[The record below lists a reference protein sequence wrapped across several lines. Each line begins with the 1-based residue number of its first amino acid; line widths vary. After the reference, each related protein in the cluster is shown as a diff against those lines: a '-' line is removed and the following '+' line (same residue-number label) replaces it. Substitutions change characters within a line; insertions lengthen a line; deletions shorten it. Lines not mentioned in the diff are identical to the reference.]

1 MKKNL
6 VAALATVVLTSSGLC
21 AVADTPAPRP
31 MPSASIG
38 MEIDVKPNESSPGQ
52 FLVNAVVTDLESGA
66 VIEKP
71 RLLIAANQ
79 PARIEI
85 GTAGKWTLEINV
97 VADGASRT
105 ATCNASFTREGKVV
119 SKQRV
124 SVKLDA

>member
-1 MKKNL
+1 MNRKL
-6 VAALATVVLTSSGLC
+6 VATVATLILTGCGLG

-38 MEIDVKPNESSPGQ
+38 MEIDVKPNESSRGQ

-79 PARIEI
+79 PARIQV

-105 ATCNASFTREGKVV
+105 ATCNASFTREGKLV

-124 SVKLDA
+124 SVRLDA